1 MEGGIGVRGRRG
13 KMDMIDGEIVEI
25 RTINRMG
32 YTSTVTLPKAWI
44 DIVSRKGE
52 LKGVGVT
59 FTEEAVII
67 RPYYG
72 EAGK

>member
-1 MEGGIGVRGRRG
+1 MEGQIGIRGRRG

-25 RTINRMG
+25 RSLNKMG

-44 DIVSRKGE
+44 DMMSRKGE
-52 LKGVGVT
+52 LKGVGIT
-59 FTEEAVII
+59 FNEDAVIV

-72 EAGK
+72 EATQ